1 MLIPLAKK
9 DGSFIL
15 MNDEEGEI
23 SVMKVRIII
32 NPVSGGKNRVE
43 EITGAI
49 GKVCPT
55 LDGIFEIRVAK
66 TKGGVS
72 EFSRDAVRRGYEVVM
87 VCGGDGTINEA
98 AGPLVGTTTALGIV
112 PIGSGNGLS
121 KALNIPKGVEEAVAL
136 LKGGKFREIDAGV
149 ICGRYFFSTAGCGFD
164 AHLSRSYNSGFFS
177 SKMRG
182 VMPYYPLAFWE
193 YLWYKAKSSTVK
205 MGNYNE
211 QFSPFL
217 LTAANT
223 GYFGGN
229 ALIAPDAV
237 PDDGLVDIC
246 IVSKPGFFKAIKLAA
261 KLMNGTIDGSDG
273 FRTFRTDSVDI
284 YREGPSIVHAD
295 GEPFEWGGVIPIK
308 VLRRQL
314 RVLTP

>member
-1 MLIPLAKK
+1 
-9 DGSFIL
+9 
-15 MNDEEGEI
+15 
-23 SVMKVRIII
+23 MKARIII
-32 NPVSGGKNRVE
+32 NPVSGGRNRVS
-43 EITGAI
+43 EITEAVR
-49 GKVCPT
+49 KVCSSV
-55 LDGIFEIRVAK
+55 DGIFEIKVTK
-66 TKGGVS
+66 TKGGAS

-112 PIGSGNGLS
+112 PIGSGNGLAR
-121 KALNIPKGVEEAVAL
+121 ALDIPKGVEAAIGL
-136 LKGGKFREIDAGV
+136 LKDWKFREIDAGV
-149 ICGRYFFSTAGCGFD
+149 ICGRYFFATAGCGFD

-182 VMPYYPLAFWE
+182 ILPYYPLAFWE
-193 YLWYKAKSSTVK
+193 YLWYKAMPSTVK
-205 MGNYNE
+205 IGNYNE

-223 GYFGGN
+223 GWFGGN

-246 IVSKPGFFKAIKLAA
+246 IVSKPGFFKAVKLAA
-261 KLMNGTIDGSDG
+261 RLMNGTIDGHEG
-273 FRTFRTDSVDI
+273 FRTFRTDEVDI
-284 YREGPSIVHAD
+284 YREGSSIVHAD

-314 RVLTP
+314 RVLTGQAV